1 MRSSAEILRFRRAA
15 TGAPSDPRDERLAQ
29 ALRPPPFPS
38 VIRRLAAEV
47 GRLRDELEQSRRHA
61 RDLETRS
68 EQDSLCPV
76 LNRRGFDR
84 ELGRALDHVRRYGGS
99 LAVAFLD
106 LDGFKPINDRHGHAA
121 GDALLVHVAEILA
134 GAIRSSD
141 SVARLG
147 GDEFAM
153 VLWHLGAEAAD
164 AKARSIEAAIGAT
177 PARIGTQA
185 LVVGASCGLALARPG
200 DTAASLTARADLAM
214 YARKAERKNP
224 VGRDDL
230 RGTESPVQAMMSG
243 VRISSR

>member
-1 MRSSAEILRFRRAA
+1 MRRSAEILRFGRAA
-15 TGAPSDPRDERLAQ
+15 TRTTLDPRDERLEAAPSPQ
-29 ALRPPPFPS
+29 PFPS

-47 GRLRDELEQSRRHA
+47 DRLRDELEQSRRHV
-61 RDLETRS
+61 RDLEMRS

-121 GDALLVHVAEILA
+121 GDALLVQVAETLL

-147 GDEFAM
+147 GDEFAL
-153 VLWHLGAEAAD
+153 VLWNLGAETAAV
-164 AKARSIEAAIGAT
+164 KAQSIEAVIAAT
-177 PARIGTQA
+177 PARVGVQA
-185 LVVGASCGLALARPG
+185 LVVGASCGIALARPG

-214 YARKAERKNP
+214 YARKAERKSIMAHEGP
-224 VGRDDL
+224 AGA
-230 RGTESPVQAMMSG
+230 ESPSQAMISG

>member
-15 TGAPSDPRDERLAQ
+15 TGTPTDPRDERLAQ
-29 ALRPPPFPS
+29 ASRPPPFAS
-38 VIRRLAAEV
+38 AIRRLAAEV
-47 GRLRDELEQSRRHA
+47 DRLRDELEQSRRHV

-68 EQDSLCPV
+68 EQDNLCPV

-84 ELGRALDHVRRYGGS
+84 ELGRALDHVHRYGGS

-121 GDALLVHVAEILA
+121 GDVLLVHVAEILV

-147 GDEFAM
+147 GDEFGL
-153 VLWHLGAEAAD
+153 VLWNLDAEIAA
-164 AKARSIEAAIGAT
+164 AKARSIEAAVAT
-177 PARIGTQA
+177 TPTQA
-185 LVVGASCGLALARPG
+185 GIHALAVGASCGIALAQPG
-200 DTAASLTARADLAM
+200 DTVAGLTARADLAM
-214 YARKAERKNP
+214 YARKAERKA
-224 VGRDDL
+224 L
-230 RGTESPVQAMMSG
+230 MEAESPAQAMISG